1 MFKPLK
7 GIKVLDITGVLA
19 GPYSTYQLGLLG
31 AEIIKI
37 ESLSNGDWTRT
48 VGKNKELNE
57 KKMGTSFVIQNSNK
71 NIVFTGT
78 LQKLSREEA
87 KYMAKNKGAKIL
99 SKISKNTDYLIV
111 GEKAGS
117 KIKKGKLLGVKI
129 LNENEF
135 LEKISE

>member
-1 MFKPLK
+1 MISNVDGLGPKAVFSIQKFFSINDN
-7 GIKVLDITGVLA
+7 IKFTID
-19 GPYSTYQLGLLG
+19 LG
-31 AEIIKI
+31 EIVNI
-37 ESLSNGDWTRT
+37 EKVNIIS
-48 VGKNKELNE
+48 GK
-57 KKMGTSFVIQNSNK
+57 SFFSNK

-99 SKISKNTDYLIV
+99 SNISKNTDYLIV